1 MTSSG
6 VRRALFLHKAPWPP
20 GSWSEASAPGHVTP
34 GREPVACLQ
43 APHSAA
49 LRGWGALLTPKCCS
63 AWSSH
68 LCLELA
74 RRVLAREA
82 AGQGLLWDQ
91 LWAPLQWAPQGSWGP
106 AADGGAQKLPRA
118 CCWRGAHTASIR
130 RGAVPQGQ
138 CTRTPPKPQDKPLL
152 LQPRARPPSPQIAM
166 ATARPTLP
174 RRGAGK
180 GGGEKAGGPWPLCAS
195 EDTVSRPGP
204 AALEGPPHPHP

>member
-1 MTSSG
+1 M
-6 VRRALFLHKAPWPP
+6 
-20 GSWSEASAPGHVTP
+20 
-34 GREPVACLQ
+34 ACLQ

-118 CCWRGAHTASIR
+118 CCWRGAHIIH
-130 RGAVPQGQ
+130 
-138 CTRTPPKPQDKPLL
+138 PLRCIKSL
-152 LQPRARPPSPQIAM
+152 NL
-166 ATARPTLP
+166 
-174 RRGAGK
+174 AGTN
-180 GGGEKAGGPWPLCAS
+180 S
-195 EDTVSRPGP
+195 
-204 AALEGPPHPHP
+204 ALAC